1 MNDIITK
8 INTTNIEK
16 LYDKIVNS
24 NLTEEELIQELNNNY
39 CLTNHFIFFKSI
51 LDSNLDLS
59 TKLEA
64 AIVKIEQNRLLEFKK
79 ATENNSTTDYLKTID
94 WLSKC
99 FLYIETNEDIRK
111 INNKTSNKELETYN
125 NIIYYSI
132 KEDEQNEQY
141 KSIIEEYF
149 KQKDIIDKI
158 FYQDVIKTNL
168 KK

>member
-94 WLSKC
+94 WLSKR